1 MVMSGLD
8 FLFTKCFLDLELKKL
23 ATWKSQC
30 KCGRGVEGTLLS
42 LIKESENEQNNKIG
56 NFETITTLFQPKNTE
71 KV

>member
-1 MVMSGLD
+1 MFPRFGAEEAGN
-8 FLFTKCFLDLELKKL
+8 LEEPM
-23 ATWKSQC
+23 
-30 KCGRGVEGTLLS
+30 CGRGVEGTLLS